1 VPDDDIEMGES
12 IEVTEL
18 VDESGDVVG
27 TIVDDVTVVTSASGS
42 LVEETIDVFDAQGNL
57 VVEEDIVD
65 VYDADGQLI
74 AETDDILVEE

>member
-1 VPDDDIEMGES
+1 MPDDDIEMGES

-42 LVEETIDVFDAQGNL
+42 MVEETIDIFDAQGNL

-65 VYDADGQLI
+65 VYDADGHLI